1 MTDDTRIPPELTHAT
16 AAVNGAR
23 LHLRVF
29 GHAISVTTR
38 QVLMALAEKGQ
49 AAEVVSIDVF
59 RNEQRQTAHLQRQP
73 FGHIPVLQD
82 GEFNLYET
90 PAILRYIEQ
99 KWPTPSLTPAS
110 LQDRARMDQW
120 LCIEQAYLQPA
131 MQKVVA
137 RNGAEKFGKRDPGEE
152 IVEEG
157 KTELARI
164 LDVMDRHLAD
174 REYLGGDRFTLADL
188 VWLAYVPYMQDAG
201 ADHLV
206 SARRN
211 VSGWWE
217 RVKDRPS
224 VAAALKQLSVNA

>member
-1 MTDDTRIPPELTHAT
+1 M
-16 AAVNGAR
+16 
-23 LHLRVF
+23 RVF

-49 AAEVVSIDVF
+49 TAEVVSIDVF
-59 RNEQRQTAHLQRQP
+59 KNEQKQPAHLQRQP
-73 FGHIPVLQD
+73 FGHIPVLQEGD
-82 GEFNLYET
+82 FNLYET
-90 PAILRYIEQ
+90 PAILRYIER

-110 LQDRARMDQW
+110 LQDAALMDQW

-137 RNGAEKFGKRDPGEE
+137 REGAKHFGKRDPGAE

-157 KTELARI
+157 RRELAHI
-164 LDVMDRHLAD
+164 LDVMDGHLSD
-174 REYLGGDRFTLADL
+174 REYLGGDRFTLADV

-201 ADHLV
+201 VEHLV
-206 SARRN
+206 DARRR
-211 VSGWWE
+211 VADWWE

-224 VAAALKQLSVNA
+224 VLGCSSWARRS